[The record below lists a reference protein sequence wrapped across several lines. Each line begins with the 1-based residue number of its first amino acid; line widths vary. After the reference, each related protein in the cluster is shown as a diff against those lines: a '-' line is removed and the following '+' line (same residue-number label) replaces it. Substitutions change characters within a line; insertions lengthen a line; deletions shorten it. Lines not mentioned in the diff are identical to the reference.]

1 MLTPR
6 SYFLKTNQ
14 KKSYN
19 KPFLNIQQQIE
30 KLKSRGM
37 IFEDE
42 QFATKQLENINYYRL
57 SGYWLIYQK
66 NNINHLFKENT
77 TFKKVLNIYLFD
89 RALRLLF
96 LEAIERIEVSIR
108 TRFAYILSKKYG
120 SHFHLKPE
128 LFYCP
133 IKYSQ
138 TLVKINSEVYRSK
151 EICITHFKKNYKEKL
166 PPIWSSIELM
176 TLGQVSN
183 WFENIK
189 FRQDKQ
195 QIAKYYNLDEK
206 VLSSF
211 LHHLTIIRNI
221 SAHHSRLWNKK
232 IPLDF
237 VLPKKP
243 IELNTKMNDTK
254 KKYLYNTIMMIDHIL
269 NQIDNKNTWLEKIE
283 ELIKEHNIEK
293 ERMGY

>member
-1 MLTPR
+1 LN
-6 SYFLKTNQ
+6 TNT
-14 KKSYN
+14 KKSYD
-19 KPFLNIQQQIE
+19 KPFLNIQEQID

-37 IFEDE
+37 IFDDE
-42 QFATKQLENINYYRL
+42 QFAIKQLENINYYRL
-57 SGYWLIYQK
+57 SGYWLICEQK
-66 NNINHLFKENT
+66 DKEHQFYANT
-77 TFKKVLNIYLFD
+77 TFEKIHNTYVFD

-96 LEAIERIEVSIR
+96 LEAIERIEVSVR
-108 TRFAYILSKKYG
+108 TRFAHELSEKYD

-128 LFYCP
+128 IFHCP
-133 IKYSQ
+133 LKYSKNL
-138 TLVKINSEVYRSK
+138 TKLAGEVYRSK
-151 EICITHFKKNYKEKL
+151 EICVVHFKNNYKEKL
-166 PPIWSSIELM
+166 PPIWSSVELM
-176 TLGQVSN
+176 TLGQISH

-189 FRQDKQ
+189 QRKDKQ

-237 VLPKKP
+237 TLPKLP
-243 IELNTKMNDTK
+243 IELHNKMNLTK
-254 KKYLYNTIMMIDHIL
+254 RKYLYNTIMMTDHIL
-269 NQIDNKNTWLEKIE
+269 NQIDEKNSWLDKID
-283 ELIKEHNIEK
+283 ELLKEHNIEK